1 MTPPDQIPPF
11 PDAGRV
17 PARRL
22 RRQELADHLA
32 ALPVFAG
39 CSKRELRHL
48 AGLTRHHQ
56 LDVGEPVFEEGTPST
71 AAYVIVAGHVEIRRD
86 GRSIAELGPGDVVG
100 ELSLL
105 LQRDH
110 SSTVTAL
117 TPIEIVALPR
127 AALREAVREVPGL
140 AWKLLQ
146 TVAGR
151 LSTDDVAPD

>member
-17 PARRL
+17 PGRRL
-22 RRQELADHLA
+22 RRQEVADHLA
-32 ALPVFAG
+32 ALPMFAG
-39 CSKRELRHL
+39 CTKRELRHL
-48 AGLTRHHQ
+48 AGLARHHQ
-56 LDVGEPVFEEGTPST
+56 LDVGEPVFEQGAPSD

-86 GRSIAELGPGDVVG
+86 GRLVAESGPGDVVG
-100 ELSLL
+100 ELSML

-110 SSTVTAL
+110 SASVIAL
-117 TPIEIVALPR
+117 TPIEIVALPQ
-127 AALREAVREVPGL
+127 AALREAVEEVPGL

-146 TVAGR
+146 TVAAR